1 MTRRV
6 AVAMLAPAGWTPP
19 GVDPFA
25 WRTALAEDAVD
36 LLATLAGVD
45 AAVAVAAA
53 DRDLAEAVV
62 WPGMAILELPALTV
76 GATLAALDGYD
87 QAVLCAA
94 DAPDLPAMLLGKLFR
109 PLGSHPVAVSPA
121 EPGPGLLGLATR
133 LPPPGWLPDAFDS
146 TDPAVPHAPSGSTV
160 PAVPHA
166 PSGSTD
172 PAVPDAPTAL
182 DVLAG
187 RSADVQVVPGWRRQR
202 GPADLAALDPGLE
215 GWEATRRLLLG
226 G

>member
-45 AAVAVAAA
+45 AAVAVAAV

-94 DAPDLPAMLLGKLFR
+94 DAPNLPAMLLGKLFR

-133 LPPPGWLPDAFDS
+133 LPPPGWLPDAFD
-146 TDPAVPHAPSGSTV
+146 PNV

-166 PSGSTD
+166 PTGSTV

-187 RSADVQVVPGWRRQR
+187 RSAEVQVVPGWRRQR

>member
-6 AVAMLAPAGWTPP
+6 AVAMLAPTGWTPP

-45 AAVAVAAA
+45 AAVAVAAV

-133 LPPPGWLPDAFDS
+133 LPPPGWLPDAFD
-146 TDPAVPHAPSGSTV
+146 PNV

-166 PSGSTD
+166 PTGSTV

-187 RSADVQVVPGWRRQR
+187 RSAEVQVVPGWRRQR

>member
-6 AVAMLAPAGWTPP
+6 AVAMLAPTGWTPP

-45 AAVAVAAA
+45 AAVSVAAA

-133 LPPPGWLPDAFDS
+133 LPPPGWLPDAFD
-146 TDPAVPHAPSGSTV
+146 PNV

-166 PSGSTD
+166 PTGSTV

>member
-1 MTRRV
+1 VTRRV
-6 AVAMLAPAGWTPP
+6 AVAMLAPTGWTPP

-133 LPPPGWLPDAFDS
+133 LPPPGWLPDAFD
-146 TDPAVPHAPSGSTV
+146 PNV

-166 PSGSTD
+166 PTGSTV

-187 RSADVQVVPGWRRQR
+187 RSAEVQVVPGWRRQR

>member
-6 AVAMLAPAGWTPP
+6 AVAMLAPTGWTPP

-45 AAVAVAAA
+45 AAVSVAAA

-133 LPPPGWLPDAFDS
+133 LPPPGWLPDAFD
-146 TDPAVPHAPSGSTV
+146 PNV

-166 PSGSTD
+166 PTGSTV

-187 RSADVQVVPGWRRQR
+187 RSAEVQVVPGWRRQR